1 MTVRPLLSAQ
11 GVTLEEMIVEIRREL
26 TVRRLVY
33 PDMIGRKQS
42 TPLTQRQDARLRAA
56 LDVLVGLADLVA
68 TVPRDGDTA
77 DPDPEPPE
85 AA

>member
-1 MTVRPLLSAQ
+1 MTVRPVLSAQ
-11 GVTLEEMIVEIRREL
+11 GITLEEMIVELRREI

-33 PDMIGRKQS
+33 PEMIGRKQT
-42 TPLTQRQDARLRAA
+42 TPLTQKQDARLRAA
-56 LDVLVGLADLVA
+56 LDVLVGLAELVA

-77 DPDPEPPE
+77 DADPEPPE